1 MQKTMLRCCLA
12 VLTYVALVLGL
23 PAKIQ
28 WRTTQEASY
37 EPRWK
42 EEDLDV
48 EAPQVETTST
58 TSKTSDEAMNIDASV
73 EEEKIATMES
83 EAKCNDNSDDKEKE
97 DVFVDS
103 QQNSIKEDSKTLKSR
118 ETIATIVKTRQ
129 KAMMDRISKARR
141 ACATLKNQADN
152 DRASI
157 YALTEQILKAFK
169 EEALKEE
176 VVKANEESIK
186 ASNCEENEDPLDN
199 PNVCLQTWTNSTRV
213 LGQLK
218 QRHEEVQDC
227 AEVAGQFDSLRQDQT
242 QTRQED
248 MGPPVDKTNS
258 QANSSGPD
266 HASSF
271 SEIATTEKEDVKTTT
286 DKKEKNDV
294 TSGKTAV
301 SASKRVQGDYG
312 DHQDQNANKQRVMA
326 TRSKKSMGSPSSPC
340 MRFLERVAMTR
351 CLFTSWPLV
360 PQKAWDHH
368 PRLASVFWS
377 ERP

>member
-1 MQKTMLRCCLA
+1 
-12 VLTYVALVLGL
+12 
-23 PAKIQ
+23 
-28 WRTTQEASY
+28 
-37 EPRWK
+37 
-42 EEDLDV
+42 
-48 EAPQVETTST
+48 
-58 TSKTSDEAMNIDASV
+58 
-73 EEEKIATMES
+73 
-83 EAKCNDNSDDKEKE
+83 
-97 DVFVDS
+97 
-103 QQNSIKEDSKTLKSR
+103 
-118 ETIATIVKTRQ
+118 
-129 KAMMDRISKARR
+129 
-141 ACATLKNQADN
+141 
-152 DRASI
+152 ASI

-199 PNVCLQTWTNSTRV
+199 PN
-213 LGQLK
+213 LK

-368 PRLASVFWS
+368 PRLAS
-377 ERP
+377 

>member
-118 ETIATIVKTRQ
+118 ETIATIVKTG
-129 KAMMDRISKARR
+129 
-141 ACATLKNQADN
+141 L
-152 DRASI
+152 ASI